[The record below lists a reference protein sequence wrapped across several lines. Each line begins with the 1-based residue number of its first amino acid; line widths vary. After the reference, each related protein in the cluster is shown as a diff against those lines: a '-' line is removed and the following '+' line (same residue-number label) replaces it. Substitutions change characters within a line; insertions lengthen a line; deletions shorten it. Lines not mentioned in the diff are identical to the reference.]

1 MPRVHDLLVHGLAE
15 GLILRTVE
23 RAPTAPGDLMDE
35 LGRLLGRSP
44 DRKQVFPVVHRLED
58 QDLLRPTDAGD
69 HEPKV
74 YQITQDGARRLAAYR
89 SLPEPFKQTASELF
103 DLPTRQRGQVDP
115 ARVHPPSPPVEMT
128 EEGWVQACLAQLPD
142 APEIQAPFA
151 RVSLDREPRSR
162 AWTLRVE
169 QHEPGGYEGAQ
180 ACPLTFLYAAAS
192 RLLYTGPAAGPLEGP
207 PSTP

>member
-1 MPRVHDLLVHGLAE
+1 MAKVTDLLLDGLSE

-23 RAPTAPGDLMDE
+23 RAPTAPADLMDE

-44 DRKQVFPVVHRLED
+44 DRKQVFPVVHRLEN
-58 QDLLRPTDAGD
+58 QDLLRPTEATSV
-69 HEPKV
+69 EPKL
-74 YQITQDGARRLAAYR
+74 YRLTQAGARRLATYR

-103 DLPTRQRGQVDP
+103 DLPAHRS
-115 ARVHPPSPPVEMT
+115 HPSRRASPSGPSPPVEMA

-142 APEIQAPFA
+142 APEVQAPFA
-151 RVSLDREPRSR
+151 RVSLDREPSSR
-162 AWTLRVE
+162 AWMLRVE
-169 QHEPGGYEGAQ
+169 QHDPGAYDGAQ

-192 RLLYTGPAAGPLEGP
+192 RLLYARPAAGPLEGQ

>member
-1 MPRVHDLLVHGLAE
+1 MAKVTDLLLEGLSE

-23 RAPTAPGDLMDE
+23 RGPAAPGDLLDE
-35 LGRLLGRSP
+35 LARLLGRPP
-44 DRKQVFPVVHRLED
+44 DRKQVFPVLHRLED
-58 QDLLRPTDAGD
+58 HDRVRPTEASGGQG
-69 HEPKV
+69 KI
-74 YQITQDGARRLAAYR
+74 YQLTQAGARRLAAYR

-103 DLPTRQRGQVDP
+103 HLPTRQRDQVDP
-115 ARVHPPSPPVEMT
+115 ASPSPPAPPVEMA

-142 APEIQAPFA
+142 APEVQAPFA

-169 QHEPGGYEGAQ
+169 QHEPGAYEGAQ

-192 RLLYTGPAAGPLEGP
+192 RLLYTGPAARPLEGP
-207 PSTP
+207 PSTL